1 MACMESASAWTTLS
15 QRLQI
20 AIVGAGWAGLA
31 AAITATQNGHQV
43 TLLEASKFWGG
54 RARSIQPN
62 FADHPPLDNGQHI
75 LIGAYQQT
83 LSLMQTVGINLE
95 KALWRRPL
103 DLRYADGSGLSL
115 PNKSFPLNLLQGIAF
130 NPCWSVA
137 DKWQLLKTA
146 WHWQGMHFECAE
158 DLTVADLC
166 KNMTPTVWQDLME
179 PLCVS
184 ALNTPAHEASGK
196 VFLRIMKD
204 ALFGPAGSSD
214 LLLPRLDLGQLFPNS
229 AIKWLEKNG
238 AACQSGQ
245 RIDSIVDSGIN
256 PSKAPRWQLGENKFD
271 HLVIAT
277 PAWDA
282 AHLLEKF
289 NAAWATTAQQL
300 KHETIATVYVQGP
313 LNFKL
318 PQPMLALRN
327 AQGSPAQFAFDRGQI
342 YNEAGTPGLL
352 AFVVSAN
359 KLSKDDV
366 THQVMGQLSALLIQ
380 LGEDALPI
388 KAFKVV
394 QTVVEKRA
402 TFACT
407 PNLKRPSPKPCHGIT
422 VCGDYVEGPYPAT
435 LEGAVISGIQAV
447 PKSFFLSANQ

>member
-1 MACMESASAWTTLS
+1 MESASAWTTLS

-31 AAITATQNGHQV
+31 AAITAAQKGHQV

-54 RARSIQPN
+54 RARSIQTHSEDYPL
-62 FADHPPLDNGQHI
+62 LDNGQHI
-75 LIGAYQQT
+75 LIGAYQKT
-83 LSLMQTVGINLE
+83 LSMMQIVGIDLE
-95 KALWRRPL
+95 KAFWRKPL

-115 PNKSFPLNLLQGIAF
+115 PNKPFPLNLLQGIAF
-130 NPCWSVA
+130 NSSWSAV
-137 DKWQLLKTA
+137 DKWQLLTSA
-146 WHWQGMHFECAE
+146 WQWQRMHFECAE
-158 DLTVADLC
+158 HLTVADLC
-166 KNMTPTVWQDLME
+166 KKMTPPVWQDLIE

-204 ALFGPAGSSD
+204 ALFGPVGSSD
-214 LLLPRLDLGQLFPNS
+214 LLLPRLDLGQLFPNA
-229 AIKWLEKNG
+229 AINWLEKKG
-238 AACQSGQ
+238 ASCHSGQ
-245 RIDSIVDSGIN
+245 RIESILDAGIN
-256 PSKAPRWQLGENKFD
+256 SSNAPRWQLGNHKFD

-289 NAAWATTAQQL
+289 NAAWASTTRQL
-300 KHETIATVYVQGP
+300 RYETIATVYVQGP
-313 LNFKL
+313 LDFKL
-318 PQPMLALRN
+318 PLPMLALRTT
-327 AQGSPAQFAFDRGQI
+327 QGSPAQFAFDRGQI
-342 YNEAGTPGLL
+342 YTEAGTPGLL

-359 KLSKDDV
+359 KLSKEDV

-380 LGEDALPI
+380 LGQVALRI
-388 KAFKVV
+388 EAFKVI

-402 TFACT
+402 TFACI
-407 PNLKRPSPKPCHGIT
+407 PNLKRPNARPCQGIT

-435 LEGAVISGIQAV
+435 LEGAIISGIQAV
-447 PKSFFLSANQ
+447 P

>member
-31 AAITATQNGHQV
+31 AAITAAQKGHQV

-54 RARSIQPN
+54 RARSIQTHSEDYPL
-62 FADHPPLDNGQHI
+62 LDNGQHI
-75 LIGAYQQT
+75 LIGAYQKT
-83 LSLMQTVGINLE
+83 LSMMQIVGIDLE
-95 KALWRRPL
+95 KAFWRKPL

-115 PNKSFPLNLLQGIAF
+115 PNKPFPLNLLQGIAF
-130 NPCWSVA
+130 NSSWSAV
-137 DKWQLLKTA
+137 DKWQLLTSA
-146 WHWQGMHFECAE
+146 WQWQRMHFECAE
-158 DLTVADLC
+158 HLTVADLC
-166 KNMTPTVWQDLME
+166 KKMTPPVWQDLIE

-184 ALNTPAHEASGK
+184 ALNTPANEASGK

-204 ALFGPAGSSD
+204 ALFGPVGSSD
-214 LLLPRLDLGQLFPNS
+214 LLLPRLDLGQLFPNA
-229 AIKWLEKNG
+229 AINWLEKKG
-238 AACQSGQ
+238 ASCHSGQ
-245 RIDSIVDSGIN
+245 RIESILDAGIN
-256 PSKAPRWQLGENKFD
+256 SSKAPRWQLGNHKFD

-289 NAAWATTAQQL
+289 NAAWASTTRQL
-300 KHETIATVYVQGP
+300 RYETIATVYVQGP
-313 LNFKL
+313 LDFKL
-318 PQPMLALRN
+318 PLPMLALRTS
-327 AQGSPAQFAFDRGQI
+327 QGSPAQFAFDRGQI
-342 YNEAGTPGLL
+342 YTEAGTPGLL

-359 KLSKDDV
+359 KLSKEDV

-380 LGEDALPI
+380 LGQVALRI
-388 KAFKVV
+388 EAFKVI

-402 TFACT
+402 TFACI
-407 PNLKRPSPKPCHGIT
+407 PNLKRPSARPCQGIT

-435 LEGAVISGIQAV
+435 LEGAIISGIQAV
-447 PKSFFLSANQ
+447 P

>member
-31 AAITATQNGHQV
+31 AAITAAQKGHQV

-54 RARSIQPN
+54 RARSIQTHSEDYPL
-62 FADHPPLDNGQHI
+62 LDNGQHI
-75 LIGAYQQT
+75 LIGAYQKT
-83 LSLMQTVGINLE
+83 LSMMQIVGIDLE
-95 KALWRRPL
+95 KAFWRKPL

-115 PNKSFPLNLLQGIAF
+115 PNKPFPLNLLQGIAF
-130 NPCWSVA
+130 NSSWSAV
-137 DKWQLLKTA
+137 DKWQLLTSA
-146 WHWQGMHFECAE
+146 WQWQRMHFECAE
-158 DLTVADLC
+158 HLTVADLC
-166 KNMTPTVWQDLME
+166 KKVTPPVWQDLIE

-204 ALFGPAGSSD
+204 ALFGPVGSSD
-214 LLLPRLDLGQLFPNS
+214 LLLPRLDLGQLFPNA
-229 AIKWLEKNG
+229 AINWLEKKG
-238 AACQSGQ
+238 ASCHSGQ
-245 RIDSIVDSGIN
+245 RIESILDAGIN
-256 PSKAPRWQLGENKFD
+256 SSKAPRWQLGNHKFD

-289 NAAWATTAQQL
+289 NAAWASTTRQL
-300 KHETIATVYVQGP
+300 RYETIATVYVQGP
-313 LNFKL
+313 LDFKL
-318 PQPMLALRN
+318 PLPMLALRTT
-327 AQGSPAQFAFDRGQI
+327 QGSPAQFAFDRGQI
-342 YNEAGTPGLL
+342 YTEAGTPGLL

-359 KLSKDDV
+359 KLSKEDV

-380 LGEDALPI
+380 LGQDVLRIE
-388 KAFKVV
+388 AFKVI

-402 TFACT
+402 TFACI
-407 PNLKRPSPKPCHGIT
+407 PNLKRPNARPCQGIT

-435 LEGAVISGIQAV
+435 LEGAIISGIQAV
-447 PKSFFLSANQ
+447 P

>member
-15 QRLQI
+15 QHLKI

-31 AAITATQNGHQV
+31 AAITATQKGHHV

-54 RARSIQPN
+54 RARSIQTHSEDCPL
-62 FADHPPLDNGQHI
+62 LDNGQHI
-75 LIGAYQQT
+75 LIGAYQKT
-83 LSLMQTVGINLE
+83 LSMMQTVGIDLE
-95 KALWRRPL
+95 KAFWRKPL

-130 NPCWSVA
+130 NSSWSAV
-137 DKWQLLKTA
+137 DKWQLFKSA
-146 WHWQGMHFECAE
+146 WQWQGMHFECAE
-158 DLTVADLC
+158 HLTVADLC
-166 KNMTPTVWQDLME
+166 KNLTPTVWQDLME

-214 LLLPRLDLGQLFPNS
+214 LLLPRLDLGQLFPNA

-238 AACQSGQ
+238 ASCQSGQ
-245 RIDSIVDSGIN
+245 RIESVVDSVIN
-256 PSKAPRWQLGENKFD
+256 SSKAPRWQIGDYKFD

-289 NAAWATTAQQL
+289 NSAWATTAQQL

-313 LNFKL
+313 LDFKL
-318 PQPMLALRN
+318 PLPMLALRTT
-327 AQGSPAQFAFDRGQI
+327 QGSPAQFAFDRGQI
-342 YNEAGTPGLL
+342 YTEAGTPGLL

-359 KLSKDDV
+359 KLSKEDV
-366 THQVMGQLSALLIQ
+366 TQQVMAQLSALLIQ
-380 LGEDALPI
+380 LGQDALRI
-388 KAFKVV
+388 EAFKVI

-402 TFACT
+402 TFACV
-407 PNLKRPSPKPCHGIT
+407 PNLKRPSARPCEGIT
-422 VCGDYVEGPYPAT
+422 VCGDYVVGPYPAT
-435 LEGAVISGIQAV
+435 LEGAIISGIQAA
-447 PKSFFLSANQ
+447 P

>member
-62 FADHPPLDNGQHI
+62 FADYPPLDNGQHI

-130 NPCWSVA
+130 NPSWSAV
-137 DKWQLLKTA
+137 DKWQLFKTA
-146 WHWQGMHFECAE
+146 WHWQGMQFECAD

-166 KNMTPTVWQDLME
+166 KNLTPTVWRDLME

-214 LLLPRLDLGQLFPNS
+214 LLLPKLDLGQLLPNA
-229 AIKWLEKNG
+229 AIEWLEKNG
-238 AACQSGQ
+238 ASCQSGQ

-256 PSKAPRWQLGENKFD
+256 HSKAPRWQLGDYKFD

-289 NAAWATTAQQL
+289 NSTWASTAQQL

-313 LNFKL
+313 LDFKL
-318 PQPMLALRN
+318 PLPMLALRTT
-327 AQGSPAQFAFDRGQI
+327 QGSPAQFAFDRGQI

-380 LGEDALPI
+380 LGEDAI
-388 KAFKVV
+388 RIAAFKVI

-407 PNLKRPSPKPCHGIT
+407 PNLKRPSARPCQGIT

-447 PKSFFLSANQ
+447 P

>member
-1 MACMESASAWTTLS
+1 MESASAWTTLS
-15 QRLQI
+15 QRLKI

-31 AAITATQNGHQV
+31 SAITATQKGHQV
-43 TLLEASKFWGG
+43 TLLEASRFWGG
-54 RARSIQPN
+54 RARSIKPS
-62 FADHPPLDNGQHI
+62 FEDHPTLDNGQHI

-83 LSLMQTVGINLE
+83 LSLMQTVGVNLE
-95 KALWRRPL
+95 KVFWRRPL

-115 PNKSFPLNLLQGIAF
+115 PNKSFPMNLLQGIAL
-130 NPCWSVA
+130 NPSWRFV

-146 WHWQGMHFECAE
+146 WKWQRMRFECE
-158 DLTVADLC
+158 DHLTVADLC
-166 KNMTPTVWQDLME
+166 QSMTPTVWQDLME

-184 ALNTPAHEASGK
+184 ALNTPAHEASGS

-204 ALFGPAGSSD
+204 ALFGPVGSSD
-214 LLLPRLDLGQLFPNS
+214 LLLPRLDLGDLFPHA

-238 AACQSGQ
+238 VSCHTGQ
-245 RIDSIVDSGIN
+245 RIESIVDLSNNSN
-256 PSKAPRWQLGENKFD
+256 PSFRWQLGDDQFD
-271 HLVIAT
+271 HLIIAT
-277 PAWDA
+277 PAWEA
-282 AHLLEKF
+282 AHLLEAF
-289 NAAWATTAQQL
+289 NSAWAATAHQL

-313 LNFKL
+313 LDFKL
-318 PQPMLALRN
+318 PQSMLALRT

-342 YNEAGTPGLL
+342 YTEAHTPGLL

-359 KLSKDDV
+359 KLSKEDV
-366 THQVMGQLSALLIQ
+366 TQQVLGQLRALLIQ
-380 LGEDALPI
+380 LGQATLRID
-388 KAFKVV
+388 AFKVI

-407 PNLKRPSPKPCHGIT
+407 PNLKRPSAKPCQGIT

-447 PKSFFLSANQ
+447 P

>member
-1 MACMESASAWTTLS
+1 MESASAWTTLS

-327 AQGSPAQFAFDRGQI
+327 TQGSPAQFAFDRGQI

-388 KAFKVV
+388 EAFKVV

>member
-31 AAITATQNGHQV
+31 AAMTATQKGHQV

-54 RARSIQPN
+54 RARSIQTHFENYP
-62 FADHPPLDNGQHI
+62 ALDNGQHI

-83 LSLMQTVGINLE
+83 LSVMQIVGIHLE
-95 KALWRRPL
+95 KAFWRKPL
-103 DLRYADGSGLSL
+103 DIRYADGSGLSL
-115 PNKSFPLNLLQGIAF
+115 PNKSFPINLLQGIVL
-130 NPCWSVA
+130 NPCWRVV
-137 DKWQLLKTA
+137 DKWQLMKTA
-146 WHWQGMHFECAE
+146 WQWQAMNFECAE
-158 DLTVADLC
+158 HLTVADLC
-166 KNMTPTVWQDLME
+166 QNMTPTVWQDLME

-214 LLLPRLDLGQLFPNS
+214 LLLPRLDLGQIFPNA

-238 AACQSGQ
+238 ASCQSGQ
-245 RIDSIVDSGIN
+245 RIDSIVDSGIHS
-256 PSKAPRWQLGENKFD
+256 SKAPRWQLGDHKFD

-289 NAAWATTAQQL
+289 NSAWATTAQQL

-313 LNFKL
+313 LDFKL
-318 PQPMLALRN
+318 PQPMLALRTT
-327 AQGSPAQFAFDRGQI
+327 QGSPAQFAFDRGQI
-342 YNEAGTPGLL
+342 YTEASTPGLL

-359 KLSKDDV
+359 KLSKEDV

-380 LGEDALPI
+380 LGRDALRI
-388 KAFKVV
+388 EAFKVI

-407 PNLKRPSPKPCHGIT
+407 PNLKRPSARPCQGIT

-447 PKSFFLSANQ
+447 P

>member
-1 MACMESASAWTTLS
+1 MESASAWTTLS

-327 AQGSPAQFAFDRGQI
+327 TQGSPAQFAFDRGQI

-366 THQVMGQLSALLIQ
+366 THQVMGQLIALLIQ

-388 KAFKVV
+388 EAFKVV

>member
-327 AQGSPAQFAFDRGQI
+327 TQGSPAQFAFDRGQI

-380 LGEDALPI
+380 LGEDALPLE
-388 KAFKVV
+388 AFKVV

>member
-1 MACMESASAWTTLS
+1 MESASAWTTLS

-31 AAITATQNGHQV
+31 AAVMATQKGHHV

-54 RARSIQPN
+54 RARSIQTHSEDYPL
-62 FADHPPLDNGQHI
+62 LDNGQHI
-75 LIGAYQQT
+75 LIGAYQKT
-83 LSLMQTVGINLE
+83 LSMMTLVGIDLE
-95 KALWRRPL
+95 KAFWRKPL

-115 PNKSFPLNLLQGIAF
+115 PNKPFPFNLFQGIAF
-130 NPCWSVA
+130 NSSWSVV
-137 DKWQLLKTA
+137 DKWQLFKSA
-146 WHWQGMHFECAE
+146 WQWQRMHFECAE
-158 DLTVADLC
+158 HLTVADLC
-166 KNMTPTVWQDLME
+166 ENMTLTVWQDLLE

-204 ALFGPAGSSD
+204 ALFGPVGSAD
-214 LLLPRLDLGQLFPNS
+214 LLLPRLDLGQLFPNA

-238 AACQSGQ
+238 VSCQSGQ
-245 RIDSIVDSGIN
+245 RIESIVDSGIN
-256 PSKAPRWQLGENKFD
+256 SSRAPRWQLGDHKFD

-289 NAAWATTAQQL
+289 NAAWASTAQQL

-313 LNFKL
+313 LDFKL
-318 PQPMLALRN
+318 PIPMLALRTT
-327 AQGSPAQFAFDRGQI
+327 QGSPAQFAFDRGQI
-342 YNEAGTPGLL
+342 YTEAGTPGLL

-359 KLSKDDV
+359 KLSKEDV
-366 THQVMGQLSALLIQ
+366 TQQVMAQLSALLIQ
-380 LGEDALPI
+380 LGQDALRI
-388 KAFKVV
+388 EAFKVI

-402 TFACT
+402 TFACI
-407 PNLKRPSPKPCHGIT
+407 PNLKRPSARPCQGIT

-435 LEGAVISGIQAV
+435 LEGAIISGIQAV
-447 PKSFFLSANQ
+447 P

>member
-62 FADHPPLDNGQHI
+62 FADYPPLDNGQHI

-130 NPCWSVA
+130 NPSWSAV
-137 DKWQLLKTA
+137 DKWQLFKTA
-146 WHWQGMHFECAE
+146 WHWQGMQFECAD

-166 KNMTPTVWQDLME
+166 KNLTPTVWRDLME

-214 LLLPRLDLGQLFPNS
+214 LLLPKLDLGQLLPNA
-229 AIKWLEKNG
+229 AIEWLEKNG
-238 AACQSGQ
+238 ASCQSGQ

-256 PSKAPRWQLGENKFD
+256 PSKAPRWQLGDYKFD

-289 NAAWATTAQQL
+289 NAAWASTAQQL
-300 KHETIATVYVQGP
+300 KYETIATVYVQGP
-313 LNFKL
+313 LDFKL
-318 PQPMLALRN
+318 PQPMLALRTT
-327 AQGSPAQFAFDRGQI
+327 QGSPAQFAFDRGQI
-342 YNEAGTPGLL
+342 YTEANTPGLL

-359 KLSKDDV
+359 KLSKEDV

-380 LGEDALPI
+380 LGQDALRI
-388 KAFKVV
+388 EAFKVI

-402 TFACT
+402 TFACV
-407 PNLKRPSPKPCHGIT
+407 PNLKRPSARPCQGIT

-447 PKSFFLSANQ
+447 P

>member
-31 AAITATQNGHQV
+31 AAITAAQKGHQV

-54 RARSIQPN
+54 RARSIQTHSEDYPL
-62 FADHPPLDNGQHI
+62 LDNGQHI
-75 LIGAYQQT
+75 LIGAYQKT
-83 LSLMQTVGINLE
+83 LSMMQIVGIDLE
-95 KALWRRPL
+95 KAFWRKPL

-115 PNKSFPLNLLQGIAF
+115 PNKPFPLNLLQGIAF
-130 NPCWSVA
+130 NSSWSAV
-137 DKWQLLKTA
+137 DKWQLLTSA
-146 WHWQGMHFECAE
+146 WQWQRMHFECAE
-158 DLTVADLC
+158 HLTVADLC
-166 KNMTPTVWQDLME
+166 KKVTPPVWQDLIE

-204 ALFGPAGSSD
+204 ALFGPVGSSD
-214 LLLPRLDLGQLFPNS
+214 LLLPRLDLGQLFPNA
-229 AIKWLEKNG
+229 AINWLEKKG
-238 AACQSGQ
+238 ASCHSGQ
-245 RIDSIVDSGIN
+245 RIESILDAGIN
-256 PSKAPRWQLGENKFD
+256 SSKAPRWQLGNHKFD

-289 NAAWATTAQQL
+289 NAAWASTTRQL
-300 KHETIATVYVQGP
+300 RYETIATVYVQGP
-313 LNFKL
+313 LDFKL
-318 PQPMLALRN
+318 PLPMLALRTT
-327 AQGSPAQFAFDRGQI
+327 QGSPAQFAFDRGQI
-342 YNEAGTPGLL
+342 YTKAGTPGLL

-359 KLSKDDV
+359 KLSKEDV

-380 LGEDALPI
+380 LGQVALRI
-388 KAFKVV
+388 EAFKVI

-402 TFACT
+402 TFACI
-407 PNLKRPSPKPCHGIT
+407 PNLKRPNARPCQGIT

-435 LEGAVISGIQAV
+435 LEGAIISGIQAV
-447 PKSFFLSANQ
+447 P

>member
-1 MACMESASAWTTLS
+1 MACMESASAWTTLN

-31 AAITATQNGHQV
+31 AAITAAQKGHQV

-54 RARSIQPN
+54 RARSIQTHSEDYPL
-62 FADHPPLDNGQHI
+62 LDNGQHI
-75 LIGAYQQT
+75 LIGAYQKT
-83 LSLMQTVGINLE
+83 LSMMQIVGIDLE
-95 KALWRRPL
+95 KAFCRKPL

-115 PNKSFPLNLLQGIAF
+115 PNKPFPLNLLQGIAF
-130 NPCWSVA
+130 NSSWSAV
-137 DKWQLLKTA
+137 DKWQLFKSA
-146 WHWQGMHFECAE
+146 WQWQRMHFECAE

-166 KNMTPTVWQDLME
+166 ENMTPPVWQDLIE

-184 ALNTPAHEASGK
+184 ALNTPANEASGK

-214 LLLPRLDLGQLFPNS
+214 LLLPRLDLGQLFPNA

-238 AACQSGQ
+238 AFCQSGQ
-245 RIDSIVDSGIN
+245 RIESIVDSDSTS
-256 PSKAPRWQLGENKFD
+256 SKAPRWQLGKHQFD

-289 NAAWATTAQQL
+289 NAAWASTARQL

-313 LNFKL
+313 LGFKL
-318 PQPMLALRN
+318 PLPMLALRTS
-327 AQGSPAQFAFDRGQI
+327 QGSPAQFAFDRGQL
-342 YNEAGTPGLL
+342 YTEAGTPGLL

-359 KLSKDDV
+359 KLSKEDV

-380 LGEDALPI
+380 LGQDALRI
-388 KAFKVV
+388 EAFKVI

-402 TFACT
+402 TFACI
-407 PNLKRPSPKPCHGIT
+407 PNLKRPSARPCQGIT

-435 LEGAVISGIQAV
+435 LEGAIISGIQAV
-447 PKSFFLSANQ
+447 P

>member
-31 AAITATQNGHQV
+31 AAITAAQKGHQV

-54 RARSIQPN
+54 RARSIQTHFEDYPL
-62 FADHPPLDNGQHI
+62 LDNGQHI
-75 LIGAYQQT
+75 LIGAYQKT
-83 LSLMQTVGINLE
+83 LSMMQIVGIDLE
-95 KALWRRPL
+95 KAFWRKPL

-115 PNKSFPLNLLQGIAF
+115 PNKPFPLNLLQGIAF
-130 NPCWSVA
+130 NSSWSAV
-137 DKWQLLKTA
+137 DKWQLLTSA
-146 WHWQGMHFECAE
+146 WQWQRMHFECAE

-166 KNMTPTVWQDLME
+166 KKMTPPVWQDLIE

-184 ALNTPAHEASGK
+184 ALNTPANEASGK

-214 LLLPRLDLGQLFPNS
+214 LLLPRLDLGQLFPNA

-238 AACQSGQ
+238 ASCQSGQ
-245 RIDSIVDSGIN
+245 RIESIVDSDITS
-256 PSKAPRWQLGENKFD
+256 SKAPRWQLGKHQFD

-289 NAAWATTAQQL
+289 NAAWASTARQL

-313 LNFKL
+313 LGFKL
-318 PQPMLALRN
+318 PLPMLALRTS
-327 AQGSPAQFAFDRGQI
+327 QGSPAQFAFDRGQI
-342 YNEAGTPGLL
+342 YTEAGTSGLL

-359 KLSKDDV
+359 KLSKEDEV
-366 THQVMGQLSALLIQ
+366 NRAKATNTIKNLQIGQENSL
-380 LGEDALPI
+380 
-388 KAFKVV
+388 
-394 QTVVEKRA
+394 
-402 TFACT
+402 
-407 PNLKRPSPKPCHGIT
+407 
-422 VCGDYVEGPYPAT
+422 
-435 LEGAVISGIQAV
+435 
-447 PKSFFLSANQ
+447 

>member
-1 MACMESASAWTTLS
+1 MESASAWTTLS

-31 AAITATQNGHQV
+31 AAITAAQKGHQV

-54 RARSIQPN
+54 RARSIQTHFEDYPL
-62 FADHPPLDNGQHI
+62 LDNGQHI
-75 LIGAYQQT
+75 LIGAYQKT
-83 LSLMQTVGINLE
+83 LSMMQIVGIDLE
-95 KALWRRPL
+95 KAFWRKPL

-115 PNKSFPLNLLQGIAF
+115 PNKPFPLNLLQGIAF
-130 NPCWSVA
+130 NSSWSAV
-137 DKWQLLKTA
+137 DKWQLLTSA
-146 WHWQGMHFECAE
+146 WQWQRMHFECAE

-166 KNMTPTVWQDLME
+166 KKMTPPVWQDLIE

-184 ALNTPAHEASGK
+184 ALNTPANEASGK

-214 LLLPRLDLGQLFPNS
+214 LLLPRLDLGQLFPNA

-238 AACQSGQ
+238 ASCQSGQ
-245 RIDSIVDSGIN
+245 RIESIVDSDITS
-256 PSKAPRWQLGENKFD
+256 SKAPRWQLGKHKFD

-277 PAWDA
+277 PVWDA

-289 NAAWATTAQQL
+289 NAAWASTARQL

-313 LNFKL
+313 LGFKL
-318 PQPMLALRN
+318 PLPMLALRTS
-327 AQGSPAQFAFDRGQI
+327 QGSPAQFAFDRGQI
-342 YNEAGTPGLL
+342 YTEAGTSGLL

-359 KLSKDDV
+359 KLSKEDV

-380 LGEDALPI
+380 LGQDALRI
-388 KAFKVV
+388 EAFKVI

-402 TFACT
+402 TFACI
-407 PNLKRPSPKPCHGIT
+407 PNLKRPSARPCQGIT

-435 LEGAVISGIQAV
+435 LEGAIISGIQAV
-447 PKSFFLSANQ
+447 P

>member
-1 MACMESASAWTTLS
+1 MESASAWTTLS

-31 AAITATQNGHQV
+31 AAITAAQKGHQV

-54 RARSIQPN
+54 RARSIQTHSEDYPL
-62 FADHPPLDNGQHI
+62 LDNGQHI
-75 LIGAYQQT
+75 LIGAYQKT
-83 LSLMQTVGINLE
+83 LSMMQIVGIDLE
-95 KALWRRPL
+95 KAFWRKPL

-115 PNKSFPLNLLQGIAF
+115 PNKPFPLNLLQGIAF
-130 NPCWSVA
+130 NSSWSAV
-137 DKWQLLKTA
+137 DKWQLLTSA
-146 WHWQGMHFECAE
+146 WQWQRMHFECAE

-166 KNMTPTVWQDLME
+166 KKMTPPVWQDLIE

-184 ALNTPAHEASGK
+184 ALNTPANEASGK

-204 ALFGPAGSSD
+204 ALFGPVGSSD
-214 LLLPRLDLGQLFPNS
+214 LLLPRLDLGQLFPNA

-238 AACQSGQ
+238 ASCQSGQ
-245 RIDSIVDSGIN
+245 RIESIVDSDITS
-256 PSKAPRWQLGENKFD
+256 SKAPRWQLGKHQFD

-289 NAAWATTAQQL
+289 NAAWASTARQL

-313 LNFKL
+313 LGFKL
-318 PQPMLALRN
+318 PLPMLALRTS
-327 AQGSPAQFAFDRGQI
+327 QGSPAQFAFDRGQI
-342 YNEAGTPGLL
+342 YTEAGTSGLL

-359 KLSKDDV
+359 KLSKEDV

-380 LGEDALPI
+380 LGQDALRI
-388 KAFKVV
+388 EAFKVI

-402 TFACT
+402 TFACI
-407 PNLKRPSPKPCHGIT
+407 PNLKRPSARPCQGIT

-435 LEGAVISGIQAV
+435 LEGAIISGIQAV
-447 PKSFFLSANQ
+447 P

>member
-1 MACMESASAWTTLS
+1 LS

-31 AAITATQNGHQV
+31 AAITATQKGHHV

-54 RARSIQPN
+54 RARSIQTHVEDYPL
-62 FADHPPLDNGQHI
+62 LDNGQHI

-83 LSLMQTVGINLE
+83 FAMMQLVGIDLE
-95 KALWRRPL
+95 KAFWRKPL

-130 NPCWSVA
+130 NSSWSAV
-137 DKWQLLKTA
+137 DKWQLFKSA
-146 WHWQGMHFECAE
+146 WQWQRMHFECAE
-158 DLTVADLC
+158 QLTVADLC
-166 KNMTPTVWQDLME
+166 ENMTPTVWQDLIE

-184 ALNTPAHEASGK
+184 ALNTLAHEASGK

-204 ALFGPAGSSD
+204 ALFGPVGSSD
-214 LLLPRLDLGQLFPNS
+214 LLLPRLDLGQLFPNA
-229 AIKWLEKNG
+229 AIKWLDKNG
-238 AACQSGQ
+238 ASCQSGQ
-245 RIDSIVDSGIN
+245 RIESIVDSGIN
-256 PSKAPRWQLGENKFD
+256 SSKAPRWQLGDHKFD

-289 NAAWATTAQQL
+289 NSAWASKAKQL
-300 KHETIATVYVQGP
+300 KHEAIATVYVQGP
-313 LNFKL
+313 LDFKL
-318 PQPMLALRN
+318 PLPMLALKTT
-327 AQGSPAQFAFDRGQI
+327 QGSPAQFAFDRGQI
-342 YNEAGTPGLL
+342 YTEAGTPGLL

-359 KLSKDDV
+359 KLSKEGV
-366 THQVMGQLSALLIQ
+366 TQQVMAQLSALLIQ
-380 LGEDALPI
+380 LGQDALRI
-388 KAFKVV
+388 EAFKVI

-402 TFACT
+402 TFACI
-407 PNLKRPSPKPCHGIT
+407 PNLKRPSARPCQGIT

-435 LEGAVISGIQAV
+435 LEGAIISGIQAV
-447 PKSFFLSANQ
+447 P

>member
-1 MACMESASAWTTLS
+1 MACMESASAWTTLRP
-15 QRLQI
+15 RLQI

-31 AAITATQNGHQV
+31 AAITAAQKGHQV

-54 RARSIQPN
+54 RARSIQTHSEDYPL
-62 FADHPPLDNGQHI
+62 LDNGQHI
-75 LIGAYQQT
+75 LIGAYQKT
-83 LSLMQTVGINLE
+83 LSMMQIVGIDLE
-95 KALWRRPL
+95 KAFCRKPL

-115 PNKSFPLNLLQGIAF
+115 PNKPFPLNLLQGIAF
-130 NPCWSVA
+130 NSSWSAV
-137 DKWQLLKTA
+137 DKWQLFKSA
-146 WHWQGMHFECAE
+146 WQWQRMHFECAE

-166 KNMTPTVWQDLME
+166 ENMTPPVWQDLIE

-184 ALNTPAHEASGK
+184 ALNTPANEASGK

-214 LLLPRLDLGQLFPNS
+214 LLLPRLDLGQLFPNA

-238 AACQSGQ
+238 AFCQSGQ
-245 RIDSIVDSGIN
+245 RIESIVDSDSTS
-256 PSKAPRWQLGENKFD
+256 SKAPRWQLGKHQFD

-289 NAAWATTAQQL
+289 NAAWASTARQL

-313 LNFKL
+313 LGFKL
-318 PQPMLALRN
+318 PLPMLALRTS
-327 AQGSPAQFAFDRGQI
+327 QGSPAQFAFDRGQL
-342 YNEAGTPGLL
+342 YTEAGTPGLL

-359 KLSKDDV
+359 KLSKEDV

-380 LGEDALPI
+380 LGQDALRI
-388 KAFKVV
+388 EAFKVI

-402 TFACT
+402 TFACI
-407 PNLKRPSPKPCHGIT
+407 PNLKRPSARPCQGIT

-435 LEGAVISGIQAV
+435 LEGAIISGIQAV
-447 PKSFFLSANQ
+447 P

>member
-1 MACMESASAWTTLS
+1 MESASAWTTLS

-31 AAITATQNGHQV
+31 AAITAAQKGHQV

-54 RARSIQPN
+54 RARSIQTHSEDYPL
-62 FADHPPLDNGQHI
+62 LDNGQHI
-75 LIGAYQQT
+75 LIGAYQKT
-83 LSLMQTVGINLE
+83 LSMMQLVDIDLE
-95 KALWRRPL
+95 KALWRKPL

-130 NPCWSVA
+130 NSSWSAV
-137 DKWQLLKTA
+137 DKWQLFKSA
-146 WHWQGMHFECAE
+146 WQWQRMHFECAE
-158 DLTVADLC
+158 HLTVADLC
-166 KNMTPTVWQDLME
+166 ENMTPPVWQDLIE

-184 ALNTPAHEASGK
+184 ALNTPATEASGK

-204 ALFGPAGSSD
+204 ALFGPVGSSD
-214 LLLPRLDLGQLFPNS
+214 LLLPRLDLGQLFPNA

-238 AACQSGQ
+238 ASCQSGQ
-245 RIDSIVDSGIN
+245 RIESIVDSDITS
-256 PSKAPRWQLGENKFD
+256 SKAPRWQLGKHQFD

-289 NAAWATTAQQL
+289 NAAWASTARQL

-313 LNFKL
+313 LGFKL
-318 PQPMLALRN
+318 PLPMLALRTS
-327 AQGSPAQFAFDRGQI
+327 QGSPAQFAFDRGQI
-342 YNEAGTPGLL
+342 YTEAGTPGLL

-359 KLSKDDV
+359 KLSKEEV
-366 THQVMGQLSALLIQ
+366 TLQVMAQLRALLIQ
-380 LGEDALPI
+380 LDQDAWHI
-388 KAFKVV
+388 EAFKVI

-407 PNLKRPSPKPCHGIT
+407 PHLNRPSARPCPSIT
-422 VCGDYVEGPYPAT
+422 VCGDYVAGPYPAT

-447 PKSFFLSANQ
+447 P

>member
-1 MACMESASAWTTLS
+1 MS

-31 AAITATQNGHQV
+31 AAITAAQKGHQV

-54 RARSIQPN
+54 RARSIQTHSEDYPL
-62 FADHPPLDNGQHI
+62 LDNGQHI
-75 LIGAYQQT
+75 LIGAYQKT
-83 LSLMQTVGINLE
+83 LSMMQIVGIDLE
-95 KALWRRPL
+95 KAFWRKPL

-130 NPCWSVA
+130 NSSWSSA
-137 DKWQLLKTA
+137 DKWQLFKSA
-146 WHWQGMHFECAE
+146 WQWQRMHFECAE
-158 DLTVADLC
+158 HLTVADLC
-166 KNMTPTVWQDLME
+166 KKMTPPVWQDLIE

-184 ALNTPAHEASGK
+184 ALNTPANEASGK

-204 ALFGPAGSSD
+204 ALFGPVGSSD
-214 LLLPRLDLGQLFPNS
+214 LLLPRLDLGQLFPNA

-238 AACQSGQ
+238 ASCQSGQ
-245 RIDSIVDSGIN
+245 RIESIVDSDITS
-256 PSKAPRWQLGENKFD
+256 SKAPRWQLGKHKFD

-277 PAWDA
+277 PVWDA

-289 NAAWATTAQQL
+289 NAAWASTARQL

-313 LNFKL
+313 LGFKL
-318 PQPMLALRN
+318 PLPMLALRTS
-327 AQGSPAQFAFDRGQI
+327 QGSPAQFAFDRGQI
-342 YNEAGTPGLL
+342 YTEAGTPGLL
-352 AFVVSAN
+352 ALVVSAN
-359 KLSKDDV
+359 TLSKEDV

-380 LGEDALPI
+380 LGQDALRI
-388 KAFKVV
+388 EAFKVI

-402 TFACT
+402 TFACI
-407 PNLKRPSPKPCHGIT
+407 PNLKRPSARPCQGIT

-435 LEGAVISGIQAV
+435 LEGAIISGIQAV
-447 PKSFFLSANQ
+447 P

>member
-31 AAITATQNGHQV
+31 AAITATQKGHHV

-54 RARSIQPN
+54 RARSIQTHFEDYPL
-62 FADHPPLDNGQHI
+62 LDNGQHI

-83 LSLMQTVGINLE
+83 FAMMQLVGIDLE
-95 KALWRRPL
+95 KAFWRKPL
-103 DLRYADGSGLSL
+103 DLRCADGSGLSL
-115 PNKSFPLNLLQGIAF
+115 PNKPFPLNLLQGIAF
-130 NPCWSVA
+130 NSSWSAA
-137 DKWQLLKTA
+137 DKWQLFKSA
-146 WHWQGMHFECAE
+146 WQWQRMHFECAE
-158 DLTVADLC
+158 QLTVADLC
-166 KNMTPTVWQDLME
+166 ENMTPTVWQDLIE

-204 ALFGPAGSSD
+204 ALFGPVGSSD
-214 LLLPRLDLGQLFPNS
+214 LLLPRLDLGQLFPNA
-229 AIKWLEKNG
+229 AIKWLDKNG
-238 AACQSGQ
+238 ASCQSGQ
-245 RIDSIVDSGIN
+245 RIESIVDSGIN
-256 PSKAPRWQLGENKFD
+256 SSRAPRWQLGDHKFD

-289 NAAWATTAQQL
+289 NSAWASTAKQL
-300 KHETIATVYVQGP
+300 KHEAIATVYVQGP
-313 LNFKL
+313 LDFKL
-318 PQPMLALRN
+318 PLPMLALKTT
-327 AQGSPAQFAFDRGQI
+327 QGSPAQFAFDRGQI
-342 YNEAGTPGLL
+342 YTEAGTPGLL

-359 KLSKDDV
+359 KLSKEGV
-366 THQVMGQLSALLIQ
+366 TQQVMAQLSALLIQ
-380 LGEDALPI
+380 LGQDALRI
-388 KAFKVV
+388 EAFKVI

-402 TFACT
+402 TFACI
-407 PNLKRPSPKPCHGIT
+407 PNLKRPSARPCQGIT

-435 LEGAVISGIQAV
+435 LEGAIISGIQAV
-447 PKSFFLSANQ
+447 P

>member
-1 MACMESASAWTTLS
+1 MESASAWTTLS

-31 AAITATQNGHQV
+31 AAITAAQKGHQV

-54 RARSIQPN
+54 RARSIQTHSEDYPL
-62 FADHPPLDNGQHI
+62 LDNGQHI
-75 LIGAYQQT
+75 LIGAYQKT
-83 LSLMQTVGINLE
+83 LSMMQIVGIDLE
-95 KALWRRPL
+95 KAFWRKPL

-130 NPCWSVA
+130 NSSWSAV
-137 DKWQLLKTA
+137 DKWQLFKSA
-146 WHWQGMHFECAE
+146 WQWQRMHFECAE
-158 DLTVADLC
+158 HLTVADLC
-166 KNMTPTVWQDLME
+166 ENMTPPVWQDLIE

-204 ALFGPAGSSD
+204 ALFGPVGSSD
-214 LLLPRLDLGQLFPNS
+214 LLLPRLDLGQLFPNA

-238 AACQSGQ
+238 ASCQSGQ
-245 RIDSIVDSGIN
+245 RIESIVDSDITS
-256 PSKAPRWQLGENKFD
+256 SKAPRWQLGKHQFD

-289 NAAWATTAQQL
+289 NAAWAST
-300 KHETIATVYVQGP
+300 TIATVYVQGP
-313 LNFKL
+313 LDFKL
-318 PQPMLALRN
+318 PLPMLALRTS
-327 AQGSPAQFAFDRGQI
+327 QGSPAQFAFDRGQI
-342 YNEAGTPGLL
+342 YTEAGTPGLL

-359 KLSKDDV
+359 KLSKEDV

-380 LGEDALPI
+380 LGQDALRI
-388 KAFKVV
+388 EAFKVI

-402 TFACT
+402 TFACI
-407 PNLKRPSPKPCHGIT
+407 PNLKRPSARPCQGIT

-435 LEGAVISGIQAV
+435 LEGAIISGIQAV
-447 PKSFFLSANQ
+447 P

>member
-1 MACMESASAWTTLS
+1 MESASAWTTLS

-130 NPCWSVA
+130 NPSWSAV
-137 DKWQLLKTA
+137 DKWQLFKTA
-146 WHWQGMHFECAE
+146 WHWQGMQFECAD

-166 KNMTPTVWQDLME
+166 KNLTPTVWRDLME

-214 LLLPRLDLGQLFPNS
+214 LLLPKLDLGQLLPNA

-238 AACQSGQ
+238 ASCQSGQ

-256 PSKAPRWQLGENKFD
+256 PSKAPRWQLGDYKFD

-289 NAAWATTAQQL
+289 NSTWASTTQQL
-300 KHETIATVYVQGP
+300 KYETIATVYVQGP
-313 LNFKL
+313 LDFKL
-318 PQPMLALRN
+318 PQPMLALRTTE
-327 AQGSPAQFAFDRGQI
+327 GSPAQFAFDRGQI
-342 YNEAGTPGLL
+342 YTEANTPGLL

-359 KLSKDDV
+359 KLSKEDV
-366 THQVMGQLSALLIQ
+366 THQVMGQFSALLIQ
-380 LGEDALPI
+380 LGQDALRI
-388 KAFKVV
+388 EAFKVI

-402 TFACT
+402 TFACV
-407 PNLKRPSPKPCHGIT
+407 PNLKRPSARPCQGIT

-435 LEGAVISGIQAV
+435 LEGAIISGIQAV
-447 PKSFFLSANQ
+447 P

>member
-1 MACMESASAWTTLS
+1 LESASAWKTLN
-15 QRLQI
+15 QPFKI

-31 AAITATQNGHQV
+31 AAITATQKGQKV

-54 RARSIQPN
+54 RARSIQTNSENYP
-62 FADHPPLDNGQHI
+62 ALDNGQHI
-75 LIGAYQQT
+75 LIGAYQNT
-83 LSLMQTVGINLE
+83 LSMMHLVGIPLE
-95 KALWRRPL
+95 NAFWRKPL

-115 PNKSFPLNLLQGIAF
+115 PQKLFPFNLLQGIAL
-130 NPCWSVA
+130 NSCWRIV
-137 DKWQLLKTA
+137 DKWQLIKTA
-146 WHWQGMHFECAE
+146 WQWQRMNFECAE
-158 DLTVADLC
+158 HLTVADLC
-166 KNMTPTVWQDLME
+166 QNMTPTVWQDLME

-204 ALFGPAGSSD
+204 ALFGAAGSSD
-214 LLLPRLDLGQLFPNS
+214 LLLPRLDLGEIFPH
-229 AIKWLEKNG
+229 AAVRWLEKNG
-238 AACQSGQ
+238 ASCHLGQ
-245 RIDSIVDSGIN
+245 RIDSIVDLSNN
-256 PSKAPRWQLGENKFD
+256 PNERKRWQLGNDKFD

-282 AHLLEKF
+282 AHLLETF
-289 NAAWATTAQQL
+289 NAAWSTTAHQL

-313 LNFKL
+313 LDFKL
-318 PQPMLALRN
+318 PQPMLALRT
-327 AQGSPAQFAFDRGQI
+327 AETSPAQFAFDRGQI
-342 YNEAGTPGLL
+342 YTQANTPGLL

-359 KLSKDDV
+359 KLSKEEV
-366 THQVMGQLSALLIQ
+366 TRQVMGQLRALLNQ
-380 LGEDALPI
+380 LGQDAWSI
-388 KAFKVV
+388 EAFKVI

-407 PNLKRPSPKPCHGIT
+407 PNLNRPSASPCQGIT

-447 PKSFFLSANQ
+447 P

>member
-31 AAITATQNGHQV
+31 AAITAAQKGHQV

-54 RARSIQPN
+54 RARSIQTHSEDYPL
-62 FADHPPLDNGQHI
+62 LDNGQHI
-75 LIGAYQQT
+75 LIGAYQKT
-83 LSLMQTVGINLE
+83 LSMMQIVGIDLE
-95 KALWRRPL
+95 KAFWRKPL

-115 PNKSFPLNLLQGIAF
+115 PNKPFPLNLLQGIAF
-130 NPCWSVA
+130 NSSWSAV
-137 DKWQLLKTA
+137 DKWQLLTSA
-146 WHWQGMHFECAE
+146 WQWQRMHFECAE
-158 DLTVADLC
+158 HLTVADLC
-166 KNMTPTVWQDLME
+166 KKVTPPVWQDLIE

-184 ALNTPAHEASGK
+184 ALNTPANEASGK

-204 ALFGPAGSSD
+204 ALFGPVGSSD
-214 LLLPRLDLGQLFPNS
+214 LLLPRLDLGQLFPNA
-229 AIKWLEKNG
+229 AINWLEKKG
-238 AACQSGQ
+238 ASCHSGQ
-245 RIDSIVDSGIN
+245 RIESILDAGIN
-256 PSKAPRWQLGENKFD
+256 SSKAPRWQLGNHKFD

-289 NAAWATTAQQL
+289 NAAWASTARQL

-313 LNFKL
+313 LDFKL
-318 PQPMLALRN
+318 PLPMLALRTT
-327 AQGSPAQFAFDRGQI
+327 QGSPAQFAFDRGQI
-342 YNEAGTPGLL
+342 YTEAGTPGLL

-359 KLSKDDV
+359 KLSKEDV

-380 LGEDALPI
+380 LGQVALRI
-388 KAFKVV
+388 EAFKVI

-402 TFACT
+402 TFACI
-407 PNLKRPSPKPCHGIT
+407 PNLKRPNARPCQGIT

-435 LEGAVISGIQAV
+435 LEGAIISGIQAV
-447 PKSFFLSANQ
+447 P